1 MGQKGRLGKGLLVLF
16 AGCCFPYIVTLGWTG
31 SINGRGQALER
42 WGGTERLNEEGK
54 MPLDSGRQIILD
66 RETTMYLDVEEY
78 LVGVVARQIPAEY
91 TLEALKAQAV
101 IARTYI
107 YQQMGGKRQIAE
119 SALDMDYL
127 GQVQLEKLWGT
138 KNYLEFYQRVE
149 EAIKET
155 RGEVLCWQGEYAD
168 ALFCR
173 CSAGSTRP
181 GDESHPYL
189 AAVNCPED
197 LTSDNFLQLKEWTPE
212 EFSRLISAI
221 PDGGPVSA
229 DQVPGMI
236 QIGGRDSSGYVTQV
250 QIGNVQFSGDEVR
263 YALGIQSPCFS
274 FEDYGGNIRAEVKG
288 IGHGYGFSQ
297 FAANKKAQEGWTYRE
312 LLDYFYPGTSLE
324 AEDIA
329 PDALDSSEVDIRQNT
344 DAVNEDR

>member
-1 MGQKGRLGKGLLVLF
+1 M
-16 AGCCFPYIVTLGWTG
+16 
-31 SINGRGQALER
+31 
-42 WGGTERLNEEGK
+42 
-54 MPLDSGRQIILD
+54 
-66 RETTMYLDVEEY
+66 
-78 LVGVVARQIPAEY
+78 
-91 TLEALKAQAV
+91 
-101 IARTYI
+101 
-107 YQQMGGKRQIAE
+107 
-119 SALDMDYL
+119 
-127 GQVQLEKLWGT
+127 
-138 KNYLEFYQRVE
+138 
-149 EAIKET
+149 
-155 RGEVLCWQGEYAD
+155 
-168 ALFCR
+168 
-173 CSAGSTRP
+173 
-181 GDESHPYL
+181 
-189 AAVNCPED
+189 
-197 LTSDNFLQLKEWTPE
+197 QLKEWTPE

-329 PDALDSSEVDIRQNT
+329 PDALDRSEPGIGQNT

>member
-1 MGQKGRLGKGLLVLF
+1 MGRKGNLKKGLFVML
-16 AGCCFPYIVTLGWTG
+16 AGCCFPYIVTLAWTG
-31 SINGRGQALER
+31 SIHGRGRVLEE
-42 WGGTERLNEEGK
+42 WGREDVGGGVLEENGFS
-54 MPLDSGRQIILD
+54 SGRQVVLD
-66 RETTMYLDVEEY
+66 REVTSYLDVEEY

-91 TLEALKAQAV
+91 GMETLKAQAV

-107 YQQMGGKRQIAE
+107 YQQMAGKEQIAE

-138 KNYLEFYQRVE
+138 KNYLTFYQRVE
-149 EAIKET
+149 EAISQT
-155 RGEVLCWQGEYAD
+155 RGKVLRFQGDYVD

-189 AAVNCPED
+189 TRVECPED
-197 LTSDNFLQLKEWTPE
+197 LEADGFLQLKEWTPE
-212 EFSRLISAI
+212 EFSRLISAV

-236 QIGGRDSSGYVTQV
+236 QIGERDLAGYVLLV

-274 FEDYGGNIRAEVKG
+274 LEDYGGNIRAEVKG

-297 FAANKKAQEGWTYRE
+297 YAANKKAEEGWTYDE
-312 LLDYFYPGTSLE
+312 LLACFYPGTSLE
-324 AEDIA
+324 DG
-329 PDALDSSEVDIRQNT
+329 
-344 DAVNEDR
+344 